1 MEVRPPGAGDYRPD
15 VLDRARHNCVIPVT
29 LRFLA
34 PHKPEHHPAMIAAFT
49 VPDEPEPGL
58 LSVRDDTVRAVH
70 LTLLKPDGS
79 AKADTAPS
87 KFIVGSPHGLPNCS
101 GSGKRSPP
109 RHRRQ
114 VADVVVDHAE

>member
-1 MEVRPPGAGDYRPD
+1 
-15 VLDRARHNCVIPVT
+15 
-29 LRFLA
+29 
-34 PHKPEHHPAMIAAFT
+34 MIAAFT

-87 KFIVGSPHGLPNCS
+87 KFIVGSPHGLPIVLAPANDL
-101 GSGKRSPP
+101 PP
-109 RHRRQ
+109 GIGGRLPTWWLITRNS
-114 VADVVVDHAE
+114 AMIAAWFVVML